1 LKKRLTN
8 LVFVGVNFTCGMTYE
23 KFSPIKMKELENKN
37 SLRKTIIVHFLIWV
51 LYFAMQFV
59 WRYNSFDIYIFMAG
73 FVQVLS
79 WATIFYVIRLYLYPK
94 YLWKDHNRLFFNL
107 LILYIFFQ
115 IFSIAYT
122 EFFIKIEGTKSPFT
136 VIGHSRKGFF
146 WFFNMAFIAFGFT
159 YYDEL
164 GNEKEKIK
172 QLELKLKNAEL
183 ENLKAQFN
191 PHFLFNILWYIY
203 FLVDKTGDKDATK
216 AVTLLSDMMRYS
228 MQKWEV
234 GEFAKLEEEVEYVNN
249 FIELQRLKNPKM
261 CLDYQTEGDMEG
273 VKILPLVMMS
283 FVENGFKHG
292 QTHDP
297 ENPLTIRLKVEKG
310 ENFIFSVKNK
320 VSTMGKERSS
330 GIGLENVKSRLETAY
345 KEKYNLEITQDK
357 EFYTTKLTIDI

>member
-8 LVFVGVNFTCGMTYE
+8 LAFVGVNFTCGMTYE

-37 SLRKTIIVHFLIWV
+37 SLRKTIISHFLIWV
-51 LYFAMQFV
+51 LYLILQLW
-59 WRYNSFDIYIFMAG
+59 WRFDEYTIYDI
-73 FVQVLS
+73 LP
-79 WATIFYVIRLYLYPK
+79 ATIQVITWAALFYTVRLYLYPK
-94 YLWKDHNRLFFNL
+94 YLWKNHFKL
-107 LILYIFFQ
+107 LL
-115 IFSIAYT
+115 
-122 EFFIKIEGTKSPFT
+122 
-136 VIGHSRKGFF
+136 
-146 WFFNMAFIAFGFT
+146 AFILIYPIFQTVTFFYINYFQELKGKEIDSILTYIKRGSFWYFNISFMAFGFT

>member
-1 LKKRLTN
+1 MPI
-8 LVFVGVNFTCGMTYE
+8 VGVNYNCGMTYE
-23 KFSPIKMKELENKN
+23 KFSFMNMEQSDNKN

-164 GNEKEKIK
+164 GKEKERIKKI
-172 QLELKLKNAEL
+172 ELKLKNAEL

-191 PHFLFNILWYIY
+191 PHFLFNVLWYIY
-203 FLVDKTGDKDATK
+203 VLVEKTGSVEATK
-216 AVTLLSDMMRYS
+216 AVSLLSDMMRYS
-228 MQKWEV
+228 MQKREV
-234 GEFAKLEEEVEYVNN
+234 GEFAKLEEEVDYVNN
-249 FIELQRLKNPKM
+249 FIELQRLKTPTM
-261 CLDYQTEGDMEG
+261 YLDYKVEEDLTGI
-273 VKILPLVMMS
+273 KILPLVLIA
-283 FVENGFKHG
+283 FVENACKHG
-292 QTHDP
+292 QLNEA
-297 ENPLTIRLKVEKG
+297 ENPLRIHLNVENRDKI
-310 ENFIFSVKNK
+310 IFFVKNK
-320 VSTMGKERSS
+320 ISLLGKERSS

-345 KEKYNLEITQDK
+345 KKNYHLEIQN
-357 EFYTTKLTIDI
+357 EGVFYTTKLTIEI